1 MIETKFRSVER
12 DFQNNLNNKQDRI
25 QSPVP
30 SSSSTAKNASIVQQ
44 VFSSLPLKNSSA
56 PGSNMSSSTNNS
68 VQENEAN
75 NGNGSG
81 QDKGAKRARRNRT
94 ETNMDVDRIDVAIKT
109 EPSTVRKLIKD

>member
-1 MIETKFRSVER
+1 MIETKFRAVER

-56 PGSNMSSSTNNS
+56 AGSNMSSSTNNS
-68 VQENEAN
+68 ASETNA

-81 QDKGAKRARRNRT
+81 PDKAAKRARRTRT
-94 ETNMDVDRIDVAIKT
+94 ETNVDVERLEVAIKA
-109 EPSTVRKLIKD
+109 EPSTVRLAVI